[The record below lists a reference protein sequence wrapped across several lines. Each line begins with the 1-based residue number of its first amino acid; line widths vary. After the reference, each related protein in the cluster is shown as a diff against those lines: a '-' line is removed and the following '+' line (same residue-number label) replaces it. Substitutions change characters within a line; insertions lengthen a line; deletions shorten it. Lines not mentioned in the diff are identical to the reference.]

1 MNLRTA
7 RHCAKEIL
15 AANGAPANVPF
26 YDRGDG
32 SQFIPK
38 CAPTIADWSRKF

>member
-7 RHCAKEIL
+7 RHCGKEIF
-15 AANGAPANVPF
+15 AAYGAPANVPF
-26 YDRGDG
+26 YNRGDG